1 MARFRETPMS
11 LLSGLAAAAAAAAL
25 SGQTPA
31 AQERPETL
39 ARLMACRAVA
49 EGTAR
54 LACYDAAASAL
65 DTAEREGEVVVF
77 DRAQVAETRRQ
88 LFGFEMPT
96 LPRLFGPDG
105 SDPVESIETTLRG
118 ATRNND
124 GRWVFRLEDG
134 GVWRQIDSERARFEN
149 RPGQTVRVRKA
160 TLGSFLLTVG
170 DSRAVRVR
178 RQ

>member
-1 MARFRETPMS
+1 MS
-11 LLSGLAAAAAAAAL
+11 LLSGLAAAVAAATL

-31 AQERPETL
+31 LQERPEPL
-39 ARLMACRAVA
+39 SRLMACRAVA
-49 EGTAR
+49 DGTAR
-54 LACYDAAASAL
+54 LACYDAAAGAL
-65 DTAEREGEVVVF
+65 QTAEREGEVVVF

-96 LPRLFGPDG
+96 LPRLFGQDG
-105 SDPVESIETTLRG
+105 GEPIDSIETTLVG
-118 ATRNND
+118 AARNND
-124 GRWVFRLEDG
+124 GRWVFRLDG
-134 GVWRQIDSERARFEN
+134 GGAWRQIDSERVRFEN
-149 RPGQTVRVRKA
+149 RPGQPVRVRKA

>member
-1 MARFRETPMS
+1 MS
-11 LLSGLAAAAAAAAL
+11 LISIFAAATAAATL
-25 SGQTPA
+25 SGQTP

-49 EGTAR
+49 DGAAR
-54 LACYDAAASAL
+54 LACYDAAAGAL
-65 DTAEREGEVVVF
+65 DAAEREGELVVI
-77 DRAQVAETRRQ
+77 DRAGVAETRRQ
-88 LFGFEMPT
+88 LFGFEMPS

-105 SDPVESIETTLRG
+105 GGEIDSIDTTLQG
-118 ATRNND
+118 ASRNNEN
-124 GRWVFRLEDG
+124 RWVFRLADG
-134 GVWRQIDSERARFEN
+134 GVWRQIDSERVRFEN
-149 RPGQTVRVRKA
+149 RPGEPVRVRKA